1 MEEPATDDPAGA
13 REVGRFPASLAF
25 GVASGLGN
33 LTTREECP
41 AGVAVEFEEAK
52 GEAAVGEFFPGKAT
66 AAAAFTWKAG
76 CTFFPPKVGIMARMI

>member
-25 GVASGLGN
+25 GVASGL
-33 LTTREECP
+33 ECP